1 MDRRAS
7 DKGCEDLRE
16 QEALFVRQAAG
27 LLGRG
32 LEARVVLYEILH
44 LLSELVGLN
53 RGRIVL
59 RDDDGRGVIR
69 HAYGLRRDEIARGIY
84 ASGEGVT
91 GKVLGSGR
99 TIIVQDINDDPDY
112 LQRAVPRA
120 RLPTGT
126 VSFIALPISMGGR
139 IVGVLGV
146 HRLRERCRPL
156 AADLQILN
164 TAAAFIGQII
174 HTSEMVPARAMRGDA
189 GISEAPAI
197 PGAPATAP
205 SIHGI
210 IGASQPL
217 RAALARTDRVARSDA
232 SVLMLGESGT
242 GKELFARA
250 LHHMSG
256 RREGPFV
263 RVNCGA
269 IPENLFESELFGHER
284 GAFTGAHATSIGR
297 FEQAHGGTLFLDEVA
312 DIPLPLQVK
321 LLRVLQERVVE
332 RLGGRRAIAVNTRIV
347 AATNEDLQESVRAG
361 RFRLDLFYRLNVVPI
376 RLPALR
382 ERPDDIPLLVDFHM
396 RELSRAHGRAMRITQ
411 AALRRLAGYDWPGN
425 IRQLRNVVERLVLLA
440 DTDLIEIGEVEQ
452 ALAGEMTPA
461 VPDAAPAG
469 LVRAYGH
476 VAEYDA
482 AHIRDALQAARGN
495 KSQAARLLGLTLRQF
510 TYRLKRLRLEYVP
523 PDC

>member
-1 MDRRAS
+1 MDGRAGG
-7 DKGCEDLRE
+7 KGCEDLRE

-32 LEARVVLYEILH
+32 LEPPVVLHEILH

-69 HAYGLRRDEIARGIY
+69 HAYGLRHDEIARGIY
-84 ASGEGVT
+84 ATGEGIT
-91 GKVLGSGR
+91 GKVLGGGR

-126 VSFIALPISMGGR
+126 VSFIALPIAMGGR

-174 HTSEMVPARAMRGDA
+174 HASEMVPARAMCADA
-189 GISEAPAI
+189 GNREAPAT
-197 PGAPATAP
+197 PGEAATAP
-205 SIHGI
+205 PMHGI

-217 RAALARTDRVARSDA
+217 RAALARTDRVARSEA

-250 LHHMSG
+250 LHLMSA
-256 RREGPFV
+256 RRDGPFV

-297 FEQAHGGTLFLDEVA
+297 FEQAHGGTLFLDEIA

-321 LLRVLQERVVE
+321 LLRALQERVIE
-332 RLGGRRAIAVNTRIV
+332 RLGGRRAIAVDTRIV

-361 RFRLDLFYRLNVVPI
+361 RFRLDLFYRLNVIPI

-396 RELSRAHGRAMRITQ
+396 RELSRAHGRVMRITP

-440 DTDLIEIGEVEQ
+440 DTDLIEAREVEQ
-452 ALAGEMTPA
+452 ALTGELAPA
-461 VPDAAPAG
+461 APYAAPAG
-469 LVRAYGH
+469 LVRAYGR
-476 VAEYDA
+476 VAEHDVE
-482 AHIRDALQAARGN
+482 HIRNALRTARGN

-510 TYRLKRLRLEYVP
+510 TYRLKRLGLEYVP